1 MTLNRSSYNI
11 KLFKEEYKKYIWAS
25 ALSCI
30 FYIFAKIVPPLLE
43 FSAIPED
50 LNQNEKLYR
59 LISINSYLTVNNSL
73 NKFITALLAVI
84 VGTAIFSYLH
94 NRKKIDFYHSLPISR
109 NNLFFT
115 KYIIGIFIVIPIMI
129 IIQLLSFGIL
139 SIILKENITGVKDV
153 FEAIAFDTLFFISI
167 YSFVVFSNIIAGNT
181 IIGVLLSGI
190 IINLGTIITAI
201 IISLCEV
208 FFRGVYLNYLLDYQ
222 IKYNPIICY
231 FSLQNNK
238 EFEPAVNISFS
249 KINLLIT
256 HIIITIIIAIICWL
270 LFKVRK
276 SEKSNICLSF
286 KYAKTILKYLGVCI
300 GSILMGL
307 IFYAITYKSFSLYFG
322 VILGSIIL
330 HCIVEIIY
338 DFDFRA
344 MFKNW
349 YSIIGCAIISCVI
362 ICTFQFDLFKTQRYI
377 PSINKISNIDI
388 NNTSGISN
396 SINDVEND
404 EIIEII
410 TGLHQ
415 ISVKNYDFKNNTSN
429 TNENNNIIGNFTVT
443 YNLKNNL
450 VVKRNLYIYDESLN
464 LLKQLMS
471 KKEYIQKA
479 LPFLYDTNILKNN
492 FTIRIFNNANN
503 LIYVTDYEKS
513 LNLIEVLKKDIEQN
527 GIYND
532 AKPKFAIHL
541 EILPNDN
548 YNTYDDYY
556 INVYDT
562 YNNTLD
568 YIINTLNLNPKNLD
582 SNYVNSISFYDIEIM
597 DNIEIK
603 DKEIIDKILSNYLID
618 NIYRTNFNYNY
629 DYSLNLIDK
638 NGNYMYINVPG
649 DLLKKLNLI
658 N

>member
-43 FSAIPED
+43 FSSIPED
-50 LNQNEKLYR
+50 LEQNIKLDR
-59 LISINSYLTVNNSL
+59 LISINSYLTVNNGF

-94 NRKKIDFYHSLPISR
+94 NRKKVDFYHSLPISR
-109 NNLFFT
+109 NNLFIT
-115 KYIIGIFIVIPIMI
+115 KYILGILIVVPIMI
-129 IIQLLSFGIL
+129 LIQLLSYGIL
-139 SIILKENITGVKDV
+139 SVILKENITGVKDV
-153 FEAIAFDTLFFISI
+153 FEAIAFDTVFFISI

-201 IISLCEV
+201 IISLGEV

-307 IFYAITYKSFSLYFG
+307 IFYTVTYKNFSLYFG

-362 ICTFQFDLFKTQRYI
+362 ICTFHFDLFKTQQYI

-388 NNTSGISN
+388 NNTSGIAN

-410 TGLHQ
+410 TALHQ
-415 ISVKNYDFKNNTSN
+415 ISVKNYDFKNNTRSIN
-429 TNENNNIIGNFTVT
+429 TNNNIIGTFRVT

-450 VVKRNLYIYDESLN
+450 IVKRDIYIYNESLD
-464 LLKQLMS
+464 LLKQLMNNE
-471 KKEYIQKA
+471 EYIQKA
-479 LPFLYDTNILKNN
+479 LPFLYDTNVAKNN
-492 FTIRIFNNANN
+492 FTLQIYNNANN
-503 LIYVTDYEKS
+503 SIYVTDYEKY
-513 LNLIEVLKKDIEQN
+513 LKLMEVLKKDIEQN

-541 EILPNDN
+541 EILSNDN
-548 YNTYDDYY
+548 YNSYDYYY
-556 INVYDT
+556 INIYDT
-562 YNNTLD
+562 YTNTLD
-568 YIINTLNLNPKNLD
+568 YIINTLDLAPKDLD
-582 SNYVNSISFYDIEIM
+582 SNYVDSIFFYDTEIM
-597 DNIEIK
+597 DDLEIK

-629 DYSLNLIDK
+629 DYRLNLIDK
-638 NGNYMYINVPG
+638 NGNYMSINIPG

>member
-43 FSAIPED
+43 FSSIPED
-50 LNQNEKLYR
+50 LEQNIKLDR
-59 LISINSYLTVNNSL
+59 LISINSYLTVNNGF

-94 NRKKIDFYHSLPISR
+94 NRKKVDFYHSLPISR
-109 NNLFFT
+109 NNLFIT
-115 KYIIGIFIVIPIMI
+115 KYILGILIVVPIMI
-129 IIQLLSFGIL
+129 LIQLLSYGIL
-139 SIILKENITGVKDV
+139 SVILKENITGVKDV
-153 FEAIAFDTLFFISI
+153 FEAIAFDTVFFISI

-201 IISLCEV
+201 IISLCEL

-307 IFYAITYKSFSLYFG
+307 IFYTVTYKNFSLYFG

-362 ICTFQFDLFKTQRYI
+362 ICTFHFDLFKTQQYI

-388 NNTSGISN
+388 NNTSGIAN

-404 EIIEII
+404 EIIKII
-410 TGLHQ
+410 TALHQ
-415 ISVKNYDFKNNTSN
+415 ISVKNYDFKNNIN
-429 TNENNNIIGNFTVT
+429 TNNNIIGTFRVT

-450 VVKRNLYIYDESLN
+450 VVKRDLYIYDESLD
-464 LLKQLMS
+464 LLKQLMNNE
-471 KKEYIQKA
+471 EYIQKA
-479 LPFLYDTNILKNN
+479 FPFLYDTNVLKND
-492 FTIRIFNNANN
+492 FTLQIYNNADNS
-503 LIYVTDYEKS
+503 IYVTDYEKY
-513 LNLIEVLKKDIEQN
+513 LKLMEVLKKDIEQN

-541 EILPNDN
+541 EILSNDN
-548 YNTYDDYY
+548 YNSYDYYY
-556 INVYDT
+556 INIYDT
-562 YNNTLD
+562 YTNTLD
-568 YIINTLNLNPKNLD
+568 YIINTLDLAPKDLD
-582 SNYVNSISFYDIEIM
+582 SNYVDSIFFYDTEIM
-597 DNIEIK
+597 DDLEIK

-638 NGNYMYINVPG
+638 NGNYMSINIPG

>member
-43 FSAIPED
+43 FSSIPED
-50 LNQNEKLYR
+50 LEQNIKLDR
-59 LISINSYLTVNNSL
+59 LISINSYLTVNNGF

-94 NRKKIDFYHSLPISR
+94 NRKKVDFYHSLPISR
-109 NNLFFT
+109 NNLFIT
-115 KYIIGIFIVIPIMI
+115 KYILGILIVVPIMI
-129 IIQLLSFGIL
+129 LIQLLSYGIL
-139 SIILKENITGVKDV
+139 SVILKENITGVKDV
-153 FEAIAFDTLFFISI
+153 FEAIAFDTVFFISI

-307 IFYAITYKSFSLYFG
+307 IFYTVTYKNFSLYFG

-362 ICTFQFDLFKTQRYI
+362 ICTFHFDLFKTQQYI

-388 NNTSGISN
+388 NNTSGIAN

-410 TGLHQ
+410 TALHQ
-415 ISVKNYDFKNNTSN
+415 ISVKNYDFKNNTRNIN
-429 TNENNNIIGNFTVT
+429 TNNNIIGTFRVT

-450 VVKRNLYIYDESLN
+450 IVKRDIYIYNESLD
-464 LLKQLMS
+464 LLKQLMNN
-471 KKEYIQKA
+471 KEYIQKA
-479 LPFLYDTNILKNN
+479 LPFLYDTNVAKNN
-492 FTIRIFNNANN
+492 FTLQIYNNANN
-503 LIYVTDYEKS
+503 SIYVTDYEKY
-513 LNLIEVLKKDIEQN
+513 LKLMEVLKKDIEQN

-541 EILPNDN
+541 EILSNDN
-548 YNTYDDYY
+548 YNSYDYYY
-556 INVYDT
+556 INIYDT
-562 YNNTLD
+562 YTNTLD
-568 YIINTLNLNPKNLD
+568 YIINTLDLTPKDLD
-582 SNYVNSISFYDIEIM
+582 SNYVDSIFFYDIEIM

-603 DKEIIDKILSNYLID
+603 DREAIDKILSNYLIND
-618 NIYRTNFNYNY
+618 IYRTNYNFNYNY
-629 DYSLNLIDK
+629 SLDLVDK
-638 NGNYMYINVPG
+638 KGNYVYIFVPG
-649 DLLKKLNLI
+649 DLLRELSLI

>member
-43 FSAIPED
+43 FSSIPED
-50 LNQNEKLYR
+50 LEQNIKLDR
-59 LISINSYLTVNNSL
+59 LISINSYLTVNNGF

-94 NRKKIDFYHSLPISR
+94 NRKKVDFYHSLPISR
-109 NNLFFT
+109 NNLFIT
-115 KYIIGIFIVIPIMI
+115 KYILGILIVVPIMI
-129 IIQLLSFGIL
+129 LIQLLSYGIL
-139 SIILKENITGVKDV
+139 SVILKENITGVKDV
-153 FEAIAFDTLFFISI
+153 FEAIAFDTVFFISI

-201 IISLCEV
+201 IISLGEV

-307 IFYAITYKSFSLYFG
+307 IFYTVTYKNFSLYFG

-362 ICTFQFDLFKTQRYI
+362 IFTFQFDLFKTQQYI

-388 NNTSGISN
+388 NNTSGIAN

-410 TGLHQ
+410 TALHQ
-415 ISVKNYDFKNNTSN
+415 ISVKNYDFKNNIN
-429 TNENNNIIGNFTVT
+429 TNNNIIGTFRVT

-450 VVKRNLYIYDESLN
+450 VVKRDLYIYDESLD
-464 LLKQLMS
+464 LLKQLMNNE
-471 KKEYIQKA
+471 EYIQKA
-479 LPFLYDTNILKNN
+479 FPFLYDTNVLKNN
-492 FTIRIFNNANN
+492 FTLQIYNNANN
-503 LIYVTDYEKS
+503 SIYVTDYEKY
-513 LNLIEVLKKDIEQN
+513 LKLMEVLKKDIEQN

-541 EILPNDN
+541 EILSNDN
-548 YNTYDDYY
+548 YNSYDYYY
-556 INVYDT
+556 INIYDT
-562 YNNTLD
+562 YTNTLD
-568 YIINTLNLNPKNLD
+568 YIINTLDLAPKDLD
-582 SNYVNSISFYDIEIM
+582 SNYVDSIFFYDTEIM
-597 DNIEIK
+597 DDLEIK

-629 DYSLNLIDK
+629 DYRLNLIDK
-638 NGNYMYINVPG
+638 NGNYMSINIPG

>member
-43 FSAIPED
+43 FSSIPED
-50 LNQNEKLYR
+50 LEQNVKLDR
-59 LISINSYLTVNNSL
+59 LISINSYLTVNNGF

-94 NRKKIDFYHSLPISR
+94 NRKKVDFYHSLPISR
-109 NNLFFT
+109 NNLFIT
-115 KYIIGIFIVIPIMI
+115 KYILGILIVVPIMI
-129 IIQLLSFGIL
+129 LIQLLSYGIL
-139 SIILKENITGVKDV
+139 SVILKENITGVKDV
-153 FEAIAFDTLFFISI
+153 FEAIAFDTVFFISI

-201 IISLCEV
+201 IISLGEV

-231 FSLQNNK
+231 FSSQNNK

-307 IFYAITYKSFSLYFG
+307 IFYTVTYKNFSLYFG

-362 ICTFQFDLFKTQRYI
+362 ICTFHFDLFKTQQYI

-388 NNTSGISN
+388 NNTSGIAN

-410 TGLHQ
+410 TALHQ
-415 ISVKNYDFKNNTSN
+415 ISVKNYDFKNNTN
-429 TNENNNIIGNFTVT
+429 TNNNIIGTFRVT

-450 VVKRNLYIYDESLN
+450 IVKRDIYIYNESLD
-464 LLKQLMS
+464 LLKQLMNNE
-471 KKEYIQKA
+471 EYIQKA
-479 LPFLYDTNILKNN
+479 LPFLYDTNVAKNN
-492 FTIRIFNNANN
+492 FTLQIYNNANN
-503 LIYVTDYEKS
+503 SIYVTDYEKY
-513 LNLIEVLKKDIEQN
+513 LKLMEVLKKDIEQN

-541 EILPNDN
+541 EILSNDN
-548 YNTYDDYY
+548 YNSYDYYY
-556 INVYDT
+556 INIYDT
-562 YNNTLD
+562 YTNTLD
-568 YIINTLNLNPKNLD
+568 YIINTLDLAPKDLD
-582 SNYVNSISFYDIEIM
+582 SNYVDSIFFYDTEIM
-597 DNIEIK
+597 DDLEIK

-629 DYSLNLIDK
+629 DYRLNLIDK
-638 NGNYMYINVPG
+638 NGNYMSINIPG

>member
-43 FSAIPED
+43 FSSIPED
-50 LNQNEKLYR
+50 LEQNIKLDR
-59 LISINSYLTVNNSL
+59 LISINSYLTVNNGF

-94 NRKKIDFYHSLPISR
+94 NRKKVDFYHSLPISR
-109 NNLFFT
+109 NNLFIT
-115 KYIIGIFIVIPIMI
+115 KYILGILIVVPIMI
-129 IIQLLSFGIL
+129 LIQLLSYGIL
-139 SIILKENITGVKDV
+139 SVILKENITGVKDV
-153 FEAIAFDTLFFISI
+153 FEAIAFDTVFFISI

-201 IISLCEV
+201 IISLGEL

-231 FSLQNNK
+231 FSSQNNK

-307 IFYAITYKSFSLYFG
+307 IFYTVTYKNFSLYFG

-362 ICTFQFDLFKTQRYI
+362 ICTFHFDLFKTQQYI

-388 NNTSGISN
+388 NNTSGIAN

-404 EIIEII
+404 EIIKII
-410 TGLHQ
+410 TALHQ
-415 ISVKNYDFKNNTSN
+415 ISVKNYDFKNNIN
-429 TNENNNIIGNFTVT
+429 TNNNIIGTFRVT

-450 VVKRNLYIYDESLN
+450 VVKRDLYIYDESLD
-464 LLKQLMS
+464 LLKQLMNNE
-471 KKEYIQKA
+471 EYIQKA
-479 LPFLYDTNILKNN
+479 FPFLYDTNVLKND
-492 FTIRIFNNANN
+492 FTLQIYNNADNS
-503 LIYVTDYEKS
+503 IYVTDYEKY
-513 LNLIEVLKKDIEQN
+513 LKLMEVLKKDIEQN

-541 EILPNDN
+541 EILSNDN
-548 YNTYDDYY
+548 YNYYNSYDYYY
-556 INVYDT
+556 INIYDT
-562 YNNTLD
+562 YTNTLD
-568 YIINTLNLNPKNLD
+568 YIINTLDLAPKDLD
-582 SNYVNSISFYDIEIM
+582 SNYVDSIFFYDTEIM
-597 DNIEIK
+597 DDLEIK

-638 NGNYMYINVPG
+638 NGNYMSINIPG

>member
-43 FSAIPED
+43 FSSIPED
-50 LNQNEKLYR
+50 LEQNVKLNR
-59 LISINSYLTVNNSL
+59 LISINSYLTVNNGF

-94 NRKKIDFYHSLPISR
+94 NRKKVDFYHSLPISR
-109 NNLFFT
+109 NNLFIT
-115 KYIIGIFIVIPIMI
+115 KYILGILIVVPIMI
-129 IIQLLSFGIL
+129 LIQLLSYGIL
-139 SIILKENITGVKDV
+139 SVILKENITGVKDV
-153 FEAIAFDTLFFISI
+153 FEAIAFDTVFFISI

-201 IISLCEV
+201 IISLGEV

-307 IFYAITYKSFSLYFG
+307 IFYTVTYKNFSLYFG

-362 ICTFQFDLFKTQRYI
+362 IFTFQFDLFKTQQYI

-388 NNTSGISN
+388 NNTSGIAN

-410 TGLHQ
+410 TALHQ
-415 ISVKNYDFKNNTSN
+415 ISFKNYDFKNNIN
-429 TNENNNIIGNFTVT
+429 TNNNIIGTFRVT

-450 VVKRNLYIYDESLN
+450 IVKRDIYIYNESLD
-464 LLKQLMS
+464 LLKQLMNNE
-471 KKEYIQKA
+471 EYIQKA
-479 LPFLYDTNILKNN
+479 LPFLYDTNVAKNN
-492 FTIRIFNNANN
+492 FTLQIYNNANN
-503 LIYVTDYEKS
+503 SIYVTDYEKY
-513 LNLIEVLKKDIEQN
+513 LKLMEVLKKDIEQN

-541 EILPNDN
+541 EILSNDN
-548 YNTYDDYY
+548 YNSYDYYY
-556 INVYDT
+556 INIYDT
-562 YNNTLD
+562 YTNTLD
-568 YIINTLNLNPKNLD
+568 YIINTLDLAPKDLD
-582 SNYVNSISFYDIEIM
+582 SNYVDSIFFYDTEIM
-597 DNIEIK
+597 DDLEIK

-629 DYSLNLIDK
+629 DYRLNLIDK
-638 NGNYMYINVPG
+638 NGNYMSINIPG